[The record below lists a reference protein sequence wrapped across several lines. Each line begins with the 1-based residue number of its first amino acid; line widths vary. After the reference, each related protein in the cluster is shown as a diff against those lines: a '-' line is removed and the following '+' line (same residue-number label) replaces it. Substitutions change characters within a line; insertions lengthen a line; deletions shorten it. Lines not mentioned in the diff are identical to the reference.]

1 MKATMALGKSAHTI
15 HAEVELPEPLAA
27 KSQRARAET
36 PMAFVKAIVRAY
48 ERRGMSPVTA
58 LTAAQIT
65 PSLLSRPRAK
75 ITALQM
81 ELLSGAAMQELD
93 DEALGWFSRRLP
105 WGSYGML
112 VRASLTAP
120 TLGLALA
127 RWCRHHNLL
136 TDDIHLQ
143 VTRQEALARIELQEL
158 RPLGEFQEFCI
169 VSVLRNALGVA
180 CWLSDSRIALLGNTL
195 QFAQPPHRSSYEVLF
210 DGPTTFK
217 ADGNALLF
225 DAGYLSLPVR
235 RDEAALQRMLD
246 RALLLTVRPYRR
258 DRLLVEKVRQTLA
271 LHLFDIRTA
280 DDLAARLNLSA
291 RTLHRQL
298 KEEGSSLQQLKD
310 AVRRDMAMDLLNRS
324 NRGIK
329 QIAQAVGFQNEKSFM
344 RAFKTWTGQTPDAL
358 RKRNPAR

>member
-1 MKATMALGKSAHTI
+1 MPVAPSKDTA
-15 HAEVELPEPLAA
+15 PAA
-27 KSQRARAET
+27 ARAET
-36 PMAFVKAIVRAY
+36 PVAFVHAIVQAY
-48 ERRGMSPVTA
+48 ARRGMSADAA
-58 LTAAQIT
+58 LATAQIA
-65 PSLLSRPRAK
+65 PASLQKSGAK

-81 ELLSGAAMQELD
+81 ELLSGAAMRELD

-112 VRASLTAP
+112 VRASLTSP

-136 TDDIHLQ
+136 TEDIQLQ
-143 VTRQEALARIELQEL
+143 VTQIDGQAQLTLHEA
-158 RPLGEFQEFCI
+158 RPLGAFQEFCI

-180 CWLSDSRIALLGNTL
+180 CWLTDSRIPLQATRL
-195 QFAQPPHRSSYEVLF
+195 QFAPPAHRKSYGVLF
-210 DGPTTFK
+210 DGATTFS
-217 ADGNALLF
+217 ADANALVF
-225 DAGYLSLPVR
+225 DAGYLHLPVR

-271 LHLFDIRTA
+271 LHPFDIRTA
-280 DDLAARLNLSA
+280 DDLAARLNVSE

-310 AVRRDMAMDLLNRS
+310 AVRRDMAIELLNRS
-324 NRGIK
+324 QRGIK

-344 RAFKTWTGQTPDAL
+344 RAFKAWTGQTPDAL
-358 RKRNPAR
+358 RKRPT